1 MILRVLFCLAIY
13 LSQELFKWSSSF
25 PPTGLIPSLGAPDFL
40 LIDPRG
46 PMRYMQGHLRG
57 AVNLPAMRLFGR
69 DGKLLSV
76 YELAE
81 FFGSVGVGNDTP
93 VTLYDG
99 GDGRNAAMAAWT
111 LDYLGHTDVRIMDTM
126 FEEWA
131 AQGREKLYRPVRPT
145 ANRFEPRINQEV
157 RAGLQDVS
165 RAQEP
170 GSGQGKVTLLDLR
183 SQAEFEGMPDL
194 DDRPGHIPGAVN
206 LVWQELVDGN
216 AAYLKSEDDLRQLLQ
231 SRGVPEDGQ
240 VIAYCRSGIRASVGY
255 LALKRLG
262 YDVRLYDGSYLE
274 WMNEGMPVEQ

>member
-1 MILRVLFCLAIY
+1 MVEFVSADWVAAR
-13 LSQELFKWSSSF
+13 
-25 PPTGLIPSLGAPDFL
+25 LGSPDFL
-40 LIDPRG
+40 LVDPRG

-57 AVNLPAMRLFGR
+57 AVNLPAMRLFDR
-69 DGKLLSV
+69 EGKLLSV

-81 FFGSVGVGNDTP
+81 FFGSVGVGNDVP

-111 LDYLGHTDVRIMDTM
+111 LEYLGHTDIRIMDLF

-145 ANRFEPRINQEV
+145 ANTLEPRLNHSV
-157 RAGLQDVS
+157 RATLEDVS
-165 RAQEP
+165 RA
-170 GSGQGKVTLLDLR
+170 VTDQPTDRPPRLLDLR
-183 SQAEFEGMPDL
+183 SQAEYEGMPDL
-194 DDRPGHIPGAVN
+194 DERPGHIPGAVN

-216 AAYLKSEDDLRQLLQ
+216 DGYLKSPEALRALLQ
-231 SRGVPEDGQ
+231 DRQVNADAP

-255 LALKRLG
+255 LALKQLG

-274 WMNEGMPVEQ
+274 WMNRGMAVEASAE